1 MRPSVKKR
9 AGLVRGGLVVRGQFV
24 QRRLIRR
31 GIRREGRGGVSEA
44 DAEISAKLLAAQV
57 QTLHER

>member
-1 MRPSVKKR
+1 MP
-9 AGLVRGGLVVRGQFV
+9 AWCVVGWWCVAGQFV